1 MSKKKLTNK
10 EITVAID
17 GLSNNDQFLNNKLLQ
32 MDSLFGLYL
41 EYRKDT
47 DRFNKFVKA
56 KVEKFEQKQR
66 SDITK
71 GA

>member
-1 MSKKKLTNK
+1 MT
-10 EITVAID
+10 EAID
-17 GLSNNDQFLNNKLLQ
+17 GLSNNDQYLRDKILQLDNLL
-32 MDSLFGLYL
+32 GLYL